1 MTPGTHSSFGLFSIK
16 NFLSGEEC
24 ARIVREMSSSEG
36 SMACVAKA
44 DERRLDESYRRTVTK
59 NVSEETRSLISE
71 KIAGLRGDLGA
82 YFGVELSRPQKPE
95 FLYYR
100 TGDFFRC
107 HTDKGTSSQHP
118 DEVRDRLVSAVV
130 FLNDETDEPG
140 DGAYTGGSFIIYGLL
155 KDPRFEGQGFKV
167 RGTAGTLIAFGSE
180 MFHEVT
186 PVTSGVRLTVV
197 SWFV

>member
-1 MTPGTHSSFGLFSIK
+1 M
-16 NFLSGEEC
+16 
-24 ARIVREMSSSEG
+24 REMSSSEG
-36 SMACVAKA
+36 SLARVAKA
-44 DERRLDESYRRTVTK
+44 DEQLLDESYRRTVTK
-59 NVSEETRSLISE
+59 MVSEETHSLISE
-71 KIAGLRGDLGA
+71 KLAGLRGVLGA
-82 YFGVELSRPQKPE
+82 YFGVELSHPQKPV

-100 TGDFFRC
+100 AGDFFRC
-107 HTDKGTSSQHP
+107 HTDKGNNPQHP
-118 DEVRDRLVSAVV
+118 DDVRDRLVSAVV
-130 FLNDETDEPG
+130 FLNDETDEPR

-186 PVTSGVRLTVV
+186 PVTSGVRLTAV